1 MSTTEQSRT
10 VERIIESGREAEEFA
25 LEAVRKFLDTVDGV
39 LPDVGQDGLRRKIID
54 SAFEMTE
61 QLVGT
66 WTQFAEKIPDVVRR
80 RRRLSPPRRT
90 GARKATAKKAAKR
103 TTGTV
108 AKRAPA
114 KKAAKRT
121 TRTVAKRAPA
131 KKAAKRTTRTVA
143 KRAPA
148 KKAAK
153 RTTRTVAKR
162 RTVPR

>member
-1 MSTTEQSRT
+1 MSSTEQT
-10 VERIIESGREAEEFA
+10 GAIERIIESGREAEEYA
-25 LEAVRKFLDTVDGV
+25 LEAVRKFVDTVDGIF
-39 LPDVGQDGLRRKIID
+39 PDVGQDGLRRKIVD

-66 WTQFAEKIPDVVRR
+66 WTQFTEKIDVVRR
-80 RRRLSPPRRT
+80 RRGLSPPRRAA
-90 GARKATAKKAAKR
+90 ARKAT
-103 TTGTV
+103 
-108 AKRAPA
+108 A

-148 KKAAK
+148 KKAAN

-162 RTVPR
+162 RGPR

>member
-1 MSTTEQSRT
+1 MGTTEQSRT

-80 RRRLSPPRRT
+80 RRKLSPPRRT
-90 GARKATAKKAAKR
+90 GARKATAKKA
-103 TTGTV
+103 

-143 KRAPA
+143 KRVPA